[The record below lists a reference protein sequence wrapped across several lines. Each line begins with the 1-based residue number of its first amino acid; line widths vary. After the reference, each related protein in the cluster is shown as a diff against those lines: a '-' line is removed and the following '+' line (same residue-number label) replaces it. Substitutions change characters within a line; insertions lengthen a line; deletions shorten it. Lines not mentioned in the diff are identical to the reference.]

1 MNNMNWLITEV
12 LSEQRESELASIELR
27 MRMEA
32 ERVRPQAN
40 LRRTLAGGLV
50 RLGMRIDPAAGERA
64 LPSLSL
70 STEKGGQAR

>member
-1 MNNMNWLITEV
+1 MNNMNWLITEI
-12 LSEQRESELASIELR
+12 LSEQRERELASVDLR

-32 ERVRPQAN
+32 ERVRPVAN

-50 RLGMRIDPAAGERA
+50 RLGLRIHPAAGEHA
-64 LPSLSL
+64 IPSLSL

>member
-50 RLGMRIDPAAGERA
+50 RLGMRIDPAAVERA
-64 LPSLSL
+64 APPFALV
-70 STEKGGQAR
+70 TQKGGQAR